1 MARILPLSFT
11 DDFGN
16 RVKHSRRR
24 TADVIEQLF
33 SIDILIA
40 GKDEWQADDSFCIH
54 AETPEDNIGCAERDE
69 VGRMDGLTF
78 CSLLASRE
86 DALLQ

>member
-11 DDFGN
+11 DNFSY
-16 RVKHSRRR
+16 RVKYSRCR
-24 TADVIEQLF
+24 TADVVEQLYGV
-33 SIDILIA
+33 DIFISC
-40 GKDEWQADDSFCIH
+40 KDERQADNSLCIH
-54 AETPEDNIGCAERDE
+54 AETSEDNIGCAERDE